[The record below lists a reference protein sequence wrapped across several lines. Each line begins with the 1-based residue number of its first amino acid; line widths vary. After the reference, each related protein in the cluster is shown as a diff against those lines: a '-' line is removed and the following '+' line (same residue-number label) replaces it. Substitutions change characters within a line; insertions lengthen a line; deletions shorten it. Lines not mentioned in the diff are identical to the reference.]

1 MMEKVRERTGKVLMA
16 LGFMGAIITG
26 CALDGPRWLLIL
38 GLVMANLVMMMV
50 GQRLLDTASDDGFI
64 NSDDI
69 EEIEE
74 SIEAYDL
81 IEQEY
86 KIKSR
91 RSNCFEIWS
100 QEVRNAL

>member
-1 MMEKVRERTGKVLMA
+1 MRKKTGRTLMA
-16 LGFMGAIITG
+16 LGFIGTLFAG
-26 CALDGPRWLLIL
+26 CALDGPKWVLIL
-38 GLVMANLVMMMV
+38 VLIMANLVMMMI
-50 GQRLLDTASDDGFI
+50 GQRLLDKSMDEGFMDDE
-64 NSDDI
+64 DI
-69 EEIEE
+69 EEVEE

>member
-1 MMEKVRERTGKVLMA
+1 MA
-16 LGFMGAIITG
+16 LGFIGTLFAG
-26 CALDGPRWLLIL
+26 CALDGPKWVLIL
-38 GLVMANLVMMMV
+38 VLIMANLVMMMI
-50 GQRLLDTASDDGFI
+50 GQRLLDKSMDEGFMDDE
-64 NSDDI
+64 DI
-69 EEIEE
+69 EEVEE